1 MFFYKK
7 LKKDLFVEPMF
18 LGPNLMT
25 IVRERIFSEVE
36 GTCLGK
42 FGYVVSVRWS
52 SMLVSMV
59 LLIVLSL

>member
-7 LKKDLFVEPMF
+7 LRKELLLAPMF

-25 IVRERIFSEVE
+25 IVKERIFSEVE

-42 FGYVVSVRWS
+42 FGYVVSVCNYNYFY
-52 SMLVSMV
+52 
-59 LLIVLSL
+59 